1 MARYSGINGTVHS
14 VATGGT
20 VAAVVAEVRG
30 WTLEITS
37 VIHKE
42 GSNSSGPWKGAT
54 AGAKEWSG
62 TITLFADTSQALEFV
77 EGSKYDIELHV
88 DGTDTNHFDGTM
100 VVESISTE
108 LDMDDGATVM
118 YEVSFQGDGA
128 LTKTGTV

>member
-14 VATGGT
+14 VATGG
-20 VAAVVAEVRG
+20 VVAELTAEVQK

-42 GSNSSGPWKGAT
+42 GSNASGPWKGAT

-62 TITLFADTSQALEFV
+62 TITLFSDDTQNLEFV
-77 EGSKYDIELHV
+77 EGSKYDIELHRNG
-88 DGTDTNHFDGTM
+88 DDADYFSGTM

-108 LDMDDGATVM
+108 NDMDDGATVM
-118 YEVSFQGDGA
+118 NEVTFQGDGA
-128 LTKTGTV
+128 LTKTGVV